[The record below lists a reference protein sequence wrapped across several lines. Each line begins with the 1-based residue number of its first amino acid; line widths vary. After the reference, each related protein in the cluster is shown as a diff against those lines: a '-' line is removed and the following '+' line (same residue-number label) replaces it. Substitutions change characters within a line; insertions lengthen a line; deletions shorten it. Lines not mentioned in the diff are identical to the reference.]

1 MNRRQWGWLLA
12 AAMLWPQVAGAG
24 LYEKGGANG
33 LGARAMG
40 LAGAYTAVADD
51 ETAVVWNPAGLGEL
65 STWHFGTS
73 LGSLYDG
80 RMRLANFSAAGPL
93 QQGAA
98 AGFSW
103 QHEYYTQSAE
113 INADALYLAAS
124 LPFAPDPNLRLGAAL
139 KLLFGSVP
147 KAELNYTGVGVD
159 FGLRYLLPLPAPD
172 QQLTLSLML
181 SDLDTRLA
189 WSHGA
194 SDPVPQSVVLGSAW
208 QPDRSTT
215 AAVDLEWIRSGT
227 GGAQETSILRLGL
240 ERWFEQIVGVRAGY
254 MLNSSY
260 ASTFSVGAGV
270 KIAEWD
276 IQYALVG
283 QIADLGWSHRLT
295 ASFGLPKSVQALPT
309 PAATPAATP
318 VAVPTELRLSLL
330 ALPEV
335 FSPRGGALADSVVFK
350 LQVLEGD
357 VSPIRQWRLT
367 VSDPAGITAR
377 EWTGQE
383 YTMQFPWDGTGATGA
398 ASPDGV
404 YQARLELFDAQGSLL
419 GRAAATVQLKSTL
432 PGVAL
437 QVAPKRLLTFA
448 DRKPLPMSFKP
459 RQTENLP
466 PVRWTLSVRSP
477 EGKELQTY
485 TGEGKVPKEQPWTP
499 LVDGQPLPP
508 GRYAVELA
516 VTDEQGQ
523 SQSAGQTFTVVLVE
537 PQIQMDAAPRLVDLN
552 AAAGAA
558 VTFTLGVIPKEEVT
572 AWKLEVRDAQTK
584 TLVRRM
590 SGAGSPP
597 NRVVWN
603 CRDQAGQM
611 IKLGAYYKTQVT
623 VTFAGAYSFT
633 GPMLALGTDLGVE
646 ETARALALHLTLVTF
661 SPGSTTIQVGDF
673 RRLQQAAET
682 INKYATKYRLQI
694 KGYTDTQEAKGQE
707 LELAWER
714 ARKVKEYLNYS
725 CKIPAD
731 RMEIVGYGA
740 RLPLAPETTPAGR
753 AKNRRAEIVLIIQ
766 K

>member
-1 MNRRQWGWLLA
+1 MNRTRWVWLLA
-12 AAMLWPQVAGAG
+12 IAGLWPQMAGAG

-40 LAGAYTAVADD
+40 LAGAYTAVAGD

-65 STWHFGTS
+65 DTWRFGTS

-80 RMRLANFSAAGPL
+80 RLRLANFSAAGPL
-93 QQGAA
+93 PAGAA
-98 AGFSW
+98 AGVSW
-103 QHEYYTQSAE
+103 QHEYFSQSAE
-113 INADALYLAAS
+113 INADALHLAGS
-124 LPFAPDPNLRLGAAL
+124 LPFAPIPNLRVGAGL

-147 KAELNYTGVGVD
+147 KAELSYTGVGLDVA
-159 FGLRYLLPLPAPD
+159 LRYVLPPPGTD
-172 QQLTLSLML
+172 QQLALSLAL

-208 QPDRSTT
+208 KPDRSTT
-215 AAVDLEWIRSGT
+215 AAVDLEWIR
-227 GGAQETSILRLGL
+227 AEARETSLLRLGV
-240 ERWFEQIVGVRAGY
+240 ERWFGQIVGVRAGY
-254 MLNSSY
+254 IVNSAY

-270 KIAEWD
+270 KIAGWD
-276 IQYALVG
+276 VHYALVG
-283 QIADLGWSHRLT
+283 QIAELGWSHRLA
-295 ASFGLPKSVQALPT
+295 ASYGLPKVAPARPTPEPT
-309 PAATPAATP
+309 PAAEPAPPAF
-318 VAVPTELRLSLL
+318 RLSLR

-350 LQVLEGD
+350 LQILEGD
-357 VSPIRQWRLT
+357 ISLIRQWRLT
-367 VSDPAGITAR
+367 LGDPEGATVR

-383 YTMQFPWDGTGATGA
+383 FTEQFPWDGTGAAGGT
-398 ASPDGV
+398 SPDGA
-404 YQARLELFDAQGSLL
+404 YQARLELYGAQGAWL
-419 GRAAATVQLKSTL
+419 GQATASVQLKSAL

-437 QVAPKRLLTFA
+437 QVSPKRLITFA
-448 DRKPLPMSFKP
+448 DRRPAPLSFKP
-459 RQTENLP
+459 RQTEALP
-466 PVRWTLSVRSP
+466 PVSWTLTVRSP
-477 EGKELQTY
+477 EGAELQSFS
-485 TGEGKVPKEQPWTP
+485 GEGKVPKEQRWTP
-499 LVDGQPLPP
+499 LAGGNALPP
-508 GRYAVELA
+508 GRYAVELV

-523 SQSAGQTFTVVLVE
+523 AQSAGQTFTVVLVE

-552 AAAGAA
+552 AAGGAA
-558 VTFTLGVIPKEEVT
+558 VAFTLGVLPKEDIT
-572 AWKLEVRDAQTK
+572 AWKIEIRDAQTK
-584 TLVRRM
+584 TLVRRL

-603 CRDQAGQM
+603 CRDQNGQTV
-611 IKLGAYYKTQVT
+611 KLGSYFRTQLT
-623 VTFAGAYSFT
+623 VTYAGAYAFT
-633 GPMLALGTDLGVE
+633 GPVLAVGTDLGVE

-707 LELAWER
+707 LELSWER
-714 ARKVKEYLNYS
+714 ARKVKEYLHYS
-725 CKIPAD
+725 CKIPTD
-731 RMEIVGYGA
+731 KMEIVGYGA